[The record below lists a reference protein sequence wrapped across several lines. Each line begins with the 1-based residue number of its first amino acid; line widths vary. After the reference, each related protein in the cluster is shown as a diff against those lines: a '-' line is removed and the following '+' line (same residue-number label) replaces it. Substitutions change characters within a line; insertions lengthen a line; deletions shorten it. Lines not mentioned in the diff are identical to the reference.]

1 MKPIIG
7 YCSNLLKAIATEAG
21 CAIEYETWNDKY
33 CRHQLCSIR
42 KRCDQGITQEM
53 LDSITADDVELL
65 RLLGWQVWSEDD
77 DGNMLLCVPLY
88 CKMALADGVKLYS
101 IFGELTDVIDND
113 HRFGALAY
121 GVLLNTKERTVSTKF
136 LTKDDE

>member
-1 MKPIIG
+1 MLDII
-7 YCSNLLKAIATEAG
+7 SSD
-21 CAIEYETWNDKY
+21 AIE
-33 CRHQLCSIR
+33 
-42 KRCDQGITQEM
+42 M
-53 LDSITADDVELL
+53 L

-101 IFGELTDVIDND
+101 IFGELTDEFDND

-121 GVLLNTKERTVSTKF
+121 GVLINAKG
-136 LTKDDE
+136 